1 MKFRNRHHAGQLL
14 AQQLALCAP
23 APPFLVLA
31 LPRGGVPVAYVVSQ
45 MLRAPLDV
53 LAVRKLGMPQHPDY
67 AIGAIASGGV
77 RVMNP
82 EAAFLNLP
90 TPELEALIAREQQ
103 ELQRRERLHRA
114 GRPAPDL
121 VGCSVILVD
130 DGLATGSTMRA
141 AIVSARRQGAP
152 HITVALPVA
161 ASETADS
168 LRREV
173 EEVVCV
179 TTPVPLRTIGLWYDD
194 FEPVSDDAVRTLL
207 ASAQAGAAPS

>member
-1 MKFRNRHHAGQLL
+1 MKFRNRQHAGQLL
-14 AQQLALCAP
+14 AQQLAVRAP
-23 APPFLVLA
+23 VPKLLVLA
-31 LPRGGVPVAYVVSQ
+31 LPRGGVPVACAVSQ
-45 MLRAPLDV
+45 MLHAPLEV
-53 LAVRKLGMPQHPDY
+53 LVVRKLGMPQHPEY

-90 TPELEALIAREQQ
+90 TPELETLIAREQQ
-103 ELQRRERLHRA
+103 ALQRRERLYRA
-114 GRPAPDL
+114 GRAAPDL
-121 VGCSVILVD
+121 VGRSVILVD

-168 LRREV
+168 LRSEV
-173 EEVVCV
+173 DEVVCV
-179 TTPVPLRTIGLWYDD
+179 TTPVPLRAIGLWYDD
-194 FEPVSDDAVRTLL
+194 FEPVSDDAVRALL
-207 ASAQAGAAPS
+207 AGAQAGAPPF